1 MSRRRS
7 VRGGWV
13 EMINIRS
20 SKSKG
25 MPRVHRG
32 AGAGCDMQHV
42 ERGRDAGRALSTHQA
57 ERERERAERVLKMRG
72 PQECSNVN
80 DCFVGNYHIGYNWI
94 QYDPIGVCPG
104 TMFEGGPV

>member
-1 MSRRRS
+1 
-7 VRGGWV
+7 
-13 EMINIRS
+13 MINIRS

-57 ERERERAERVLKMRG
+57 ERERERESREGAEDERTPRVF
-72 PQECSNVN
+72 EC
-80 DCFVGNYHIGYNWI
+80 
-94 QYDPIGVCPG
+94 
-104 TMFEGGPV
+104 E